1 MNQDNDGHEG
11 MDVDPQVSA
20 HYEKFADEKTP
31 ADLDR
36 AVMHEARRA
45 VRADNRGGSFG
56 AWFRPVAFMTTVGLS
71 LAIILD
77 LNDAGFF
84 SPPAD
89 MSFETAPPG
98 PVKVPDES
106 AADAASRN
114 LPQMTVSEVMRQ
126 KKSAAA
132 QSPAVDAPDNSSNDA
147 GVSKSR
153 AAVVND
159 AFTAEIKD
167 AEQRVEKTEAA
178 VEANLQ
184 SRPGSA
190 VQFTAPQATI
200 ATESHLVVE
209 PVACSNEQKS
219 AVEEW
224 WKCIET
230 LRKSG
235 LAAAADLELERLRED
250 FPEFEPPE

>member
-45 VRADNRGGSFG
+45 VRADNRSGSFG
-56 AWFRPVAFMTTVGLS
+56 AWFRPVAFMATVGLS

-89 MSFETAPPG
+89 ISFEPVPPG

-106 AADAASRN
+106 AADAANRN

-132 QSPAVDAPDNSSNDA
+132 QSAAVDAPDNSSNDA
-147 GVSKSR
+147 GISKSR
-153 AAVVND
+153 AAVVNE
-159 AFTAEIKD
+159 AFTAKIKD
-167 AEQRVEKTEAA
+167 AEQGVEKTEAA
-178 VEANLQ
+178 VDANLQ

-200 ATESHLVVE
+200 ATESNLVVE

-224 WKCIET
+224 WQCIET

-235 LAAAADLELERLRED
+235 LTEVADRELENLREN
-250 FPEFEPPE
+250 FPEFEASE

>member
-1 MNQDNDGHEG
+1 MNQDNDKLEA

-31 ADLDR
+31 ADLDQ
-36 AVMHEARRA
+36 AVLHEARRA
-45 VRADNRGGSFG
+45 VRADNRSGSFG

-77 LNDAGFF
+77 LNDAGYF
-84 SPPAD
+84 SSPAD

-153 AAVVND
+153 TAVVND

-167 AEQRVEKTEAA
+167 AEQTVEKTEAA
-178 VEANLQ
+178 VDANLQ

-190 VQFTAPQATI
+190 VQFTVPRATI
-200 ATESHLVVE
+200 ATESHFVVE
-209 PVACSNEQKS
+209 PVGCSNEQKS

-224 WKCIET
+224 WQCIEK

-235 LAAAADLELERLRED
+235 LAAAADLELERLRKD

>member
-1 MNQDNDGHEG
+1 MNQDNDKHEA
-11 MDVDPQVSA
+11 MDFDPQVSA
-20 HYEKFADEKTP
+20 HYEKFADEKAP
-31 ADLDR
+31 ANLDR
-36 AVMHEARRA
+36 AVLHEARRA
-45 VRADNRGGSFG
+45 VRADNRSGSFG
-56 AWFRPVAFMTTVGLS
+56 AWFRPVAFMAMVGLS

-77 LNDAGFF
+77 LSDAGIF

-89 MSFETAPPG
+89 MSFDTAPPD

-106 AADAASRN
+106 ATDAARRN

-126 KKSAAA
+126 KKSVAT
-132 QSPAVDAPDNSSNDA
+132 QTPAVDVPVNSSNNA
-147 GVSKSR
+147 GVAKSR

-178 VEANLQ
+178 VDANLQ
-184 SRPGSA
+184 SQPDTA

-200 ATESHLVVE
+200 ATEAHLVVE

-230 LRKSG
+230 LRQSG
-235 LAAAADLELERLRED
+235 LAVAADREFENLRENFPD
-250 FPEFEPPE
+250 FEAPE